1 MNVGGNIEEPAKC
14 PESSCGQTWT
24 MQLMHNYSEY
34 NDKQLIKMQVCTAGC
49 VPTVNH
55 AHGVLYM
62 LLDGNIASSALYH
75 G

>member
-34 NDKQLIKMQVCTAGC
+34 NDKQLIKMQVCTCRLCSDSQLSTWHFVHAFGQQYSKLC
-49 VPTVNH
+49 VV
-55 AHGVLYM
+55 
-62 LLDGNIASSALYH
+62 
-75 G
+75 